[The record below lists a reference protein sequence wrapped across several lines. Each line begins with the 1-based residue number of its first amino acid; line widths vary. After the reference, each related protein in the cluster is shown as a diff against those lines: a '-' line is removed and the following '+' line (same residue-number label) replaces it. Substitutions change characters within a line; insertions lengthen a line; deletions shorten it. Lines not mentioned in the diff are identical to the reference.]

1 MKYMLDTNI
10 LIYFMKN
17 KPLSV
22 IERVNQLSQDD
33 ELCMSF
39 ISYAEL
45 LKGAYGSQRKTVVLK
60 QLENL
65 ILRIPVLYSTQQ
77 QLCEYCAHHALLLK
91 QAGTPIGNN
100 DLWIASHALAEKCI
114 LVSNNCKEFNRI
126 TDLTLENWADPT

>member
-45 LKGAYGSQRKTVVLK
+45 LKGTYGSQRKDCCFKT
-60 QLENL
+60 
-65 ILRIPVLYSTQQ
+65 
-77 QLCEYCAHHALLLK
+77 A
-91 QAGTPIGNN
+91 
-100 DLWIASHALAEKCI
+100 
-114 LVSNNCKEFNRI
+114 
-126 TDLTLENWADPT
+126 

>member
-77 QLCEYCAHHALLLK
+77 QLCE
-91 QAGTPIGNN
+91 
-100 DLWIASHALAEKCI
+100 
-114 LVSNNCKEFNRI
+114 
-126 TDLTLENWADPT
+126 

>member
-77 QLCEYCAHHALLLK
+77 QLCEYYAHHALLLK

-100 DLWIASHALAEKCI
+100 DL
-114 LVSNNCKEFNRI
+114 
-126 TDLTLENWADPT
+126 

>member
-45 LKGAYGSQRKTVVLK
+45 LKGAYGSRLKDCCFKT
-60 QLENL
+60 
-65 ILRIPVLYSTQQ
+65 
-77 QLCEYCAHHALLLK
+77 A
-91 QAGTPIGNN
+91 
-100 DLWIASHALAEKCI
+100 
-114 LVSNNCKEFNRI
+114 
-126 TDLTLENWADPT
+126 